1 MKQPV
6 LLELINYVGESREYN
21 ASEVGKL
28 SAVTRK
34 DSLSVEN
41 DGQELRV

>member
-6 LLELINYVGESREYN
+6 LLELINYVGELREYN
-21 ASEVGKL
+21 ANEVGKL

-41 DGQELRV
+41 D